1 MLNYVLCVQ
10 IVTLLLSKGDF
21 KGKKSIINKHQEL

>member
-21 KGKKSIINKHQEL
+21 KEKKSIINKHREL